1 MLCVGCKVCYHRM
14 HEKASAISDFLC
26 IIANGA
32 GSKKDQE
39 FDPLQPCR
47 ETPKSEMI
55 REFSICGFVQYI
67 VCEMQEIVLH

>member
-1 MLCVGCKVCYHRM
+1 M

-39 FDPLQPCR
+39 FAPPSAVPGN
-47 ETPKSEMI
+47 T
-55 REFSICGFVQYI
+55 
-67 VCEMQEIVLH
+67 